1 MDRVQRVEQYRSI
14 IKSVLKEYARLF
26 HQKPEGVD
34 VVALCDESVDTYAI
48 INLGWDGNRR
58 TNVTSVLMR
67 IMNDKIWVEEDNT
80 LYRFVDELLDHGIK
94 KDEIVL
100 AFKPPS
106 IRPYT
111 EFAVA

>member
-1 MDRVQRVEQYRSI
+1 MDRIEYFRAA
-14 IKSVLKEYARLF
+14 IKSVLKGYANLF
-26 HQKPEGVD
+26 SKKPQGID
-34 VVALCDESVDTYAI
+34 VIAVCDDIANTYAI

-58 TNVTSVLMR
+58 TNITSVLMR
-67 IMNDKIWVEEDNT
+67 IMNGKIWVEEDAT
-80 LYRFVDELLDHGIK
+80 LYRFVDELLAEGIE

-100 AFKPPS
+100 AFKAPA